1 MRKLLALLITLALV
15 FPFILSAQ
23 VLFSVNSFILDRNFY
38 LQTLDNNQVYE
49 SLMSDSLINAMI
61 GTYLPLPPDADLS
74 KIKGGLE
81 SVITHEY
88 LKEQIDIF
96 VNGFFDYLQGKT
108 SSFSPVVNLVPVK
121 VTLSSEKQDELLAAI
136 AAIIPVCE
144 PGQMPGIDTANQN
157 TCKTAGISDEIL
169 VKDYLKPVFPM
180 VLAQI
185 PDEVPIGTKWDELLA
200 SRNWGPFASGMA
212 LPASLM
218 LISVF
223 ITFVAASFWYIAS
236 LIADGSWRVRLLWLG
251 WTLMIPSALIF
262 IIGLSISTD
271 ISNYWINLGL
281 ERVSFNN
288 SLFGAGLRETLRVV
302 VSGSLPRVASSLM
315 MVSGISGAVS
325 LGFIFWGLVTTRK

>member
-121 VTLSSEKQDELLAAI
+121 VTLSSEKQDEL
-136 AAIIPVCE
+136 
-144 PGQMPGIDTANQN
+144 PGIDTANQN

-212 LPASLM
+212 LPAILM

-288 SLFGAGLRETLRVV
+288 IPFGAGLRETLRVV

-325 LGFIFWGLVTTRK
+325 LGFIFWGLATNRK